1 MRTLTSLEVY
11 TTDIVWLQTLAE
23 QHKLC
28 IMLVSV
34 IKSSNE
40 IKLTL
45 TRTQLAFLQGNRR
58 RLKSRVN
65 GIAARLL
72 AELEVE
78 REWFN
83 FKGFGRF
90 WLSTSS
96 VTNDYSSVPK
106 TLSSESRGLRSTS
119 RAVPT
124 AYTKGHL
131 SQTMH

>member
-58 RLKSRVN
+58 RLKYRVN
-65 GIAARLL
+65 GIAIR
-72 AELEVE
+72 
-78 REWFN
+78 R
-83 FKGFGRF
+83 
-90 WLSTSS
+90 T
-96 VTNDYSSVPK
+96 
-106 TLSSESRGLRSTS
+106 
-119 RAVPT
+119 
-124 AYTKGHL
+124 
-131 SQTMH
+131 